1 MWILA
6 LNLTHDASMCLMK
19 DSEIILHLKE
29 ERLTH
34 RTHTR
39 NVVNCID
46 LIKNYTDHLDYLVFG
61 YLHNF
66 NIDHDTYT
74 FLIEKMGI
82 SVKQV
87 VDASQKHHD
96 MHAYGAFCNSGF
108 NDAVCLVVDGAG
120 SDIQYFDHEKNII
133 SPPGFKFE
141 SEKEN
146 ESIYECNLV
155 GEPICLYKTA
165 LGYNSE
171 TVPEDFPSYWQR
183 EKRIGMGMV
192 YAGIADAFG
201 WFQGEGKVMGRSL
214 YGKFDASIKTMM
226 TKKGANESLIS
237 LRGTGKYS
245 RIGAEL
251 VQYDYIKNIFPEVIW
266 DEAIYHIKTT
276 DDTDKVNF
284 DKISN
289 LCYKV
294 QIEFER
300 YMFNLIHKSLELS
313 TSKNL
318 ILTGGCALNCLAN
331 YKFLKQLP
339 EDITVYV
346 DPVCADDGISLAMA
360 KYVYTIHQSN
370 ENKILG
376 DLSLK
381 TLYLGQPIKYEYE
394 LSEKESERDVTPKE
408 VAELISQGNIVAI
421 CQGRSESGPRALGNR
436 SILFDPRVKNGKEI
450 VNRVKKREW
459 WRPFAGTVLLEHAK
473 EWFDMNRLEESPYM
487 MYAVE
492 VWKNKRKEI
501 PAITHIDGTCRIQ
514 TLTEEQNKN
523 YYSLINEFY
532 SITGVPILFNTSFNL
547 SGDTIA
553 ETIEDAF
560 KTVRNSQIEYLYLP
574 EIQKLVKVPNGQ
586 EVVPKLTTSV
596 VLHQNAEQATRYAAD
611 CSSKEKPQLKKLL
624 PPEFMLK

>member
-6 LNLTHDASMCLMK
+6 LNLSHDASMCLMK

-34 RTHTR
+34 KPHTR
-39 NVVNCID
+39 EVVNCID
-46 LIKNYTDHLDYLVFG
+46 LIKNYTNHLDYLVFG

-66 NIDHDTYT
+66 NIDHDGYR

-82 SVKQV
+82 SINEVL
-87 VDASQKHHD
+87 DLSQQHHD
-96 MHAYGAFCNSGF
+96 MHSYGAFCNSGF
-108 NDAVCLVVDGAG
+108 KDAVCLVVDGAG
-120 SDIQYFDHEKNII
+120 SDIQYFDDSKDML

-146 ESIYECNLV
+146 ESIYECNF
-155 GEPICLYKTA
+155 GEEQICLYKTA
-165 LGYNSE
+165 VGYNSE

-183 EKRIGMGMV
+183 EKRIGIGMV
-192 YAGIADAFG
+192 YAGIARSFM
-201 WFQGEGKVMGRSL
+201 WFHGEGKVMGRSL
-214 YGKFDASIKTMM
+214 YGKFDVSIKTMM
-226 TKKGANESLIS
+226 TKKGANESLFT
-237 LRGTGKYS
+237 LLGVKKYI
-245 RIGAEL
+245 RTRVEL
-251 VQYDYIKNIFPEVIW
+251 TPYNYIKNIFPKIIW
-266 DEAIYHIKTT
+266 GKSDYHIECT
-276 DDTDKVNF
+276 DDNEVNF
-284 DKISN
+284 NKISN

-294 QIEFER
+294 QIEFEK
-300 YMFNLIHKSLELS
+300 YVMNLIKKSLDLS
-313 TSKNL
+313 KSKNL

-360 KYVYTIHQSN
+360 KYTYNVYQSYQ
-370 ENKILG
+370 NKILE

-394 LSEKESERDVTPKE
+394 LSQGESEIDVTPKE
-408 VAELISQGNIVAI
+408 VAELISHGNIVAI

-436 SILFDPRVKNGKEI
+436 SILFDPRVENGKEI
-450 VNRVKKREW
+450 VNKVKKREW

-514 TLTEEQNKN
+514 TVTEEQNKN
-523 YYSLINEFY
+523 YYNLINEFY

-547 SGDTIA
+547 AGDTIV
-553 ETIEDAF
+553 ETIDDAF
-560 KTVRNSQIEYLYLP
+560 NTMRNSEIEYMYLP
-574 EIQKLVKVPNGQ
+574 EISKLIYVPN
-586 EVVPKLTTSV
+586 
-596 VLHQNAEQATRYAAD
+596 
-611 CSSKEKPQLKKLL
+611 EKNLC
-624 PPEFMLK
+624 